1 MWCSKQK
8 YTIRTST
15 IGQEFIVTKAAPEM
29 IQPLQYKLHKMGI
42 PINGPTNMFCDNEAV
57 VRNSVMSETILKSE
71 HVAICYHCV
80 HEACALGMI
89 QIAKEE
95 GATNLADIYSERVYL
110 AHD

>member
-42 PINGPTNMFCDNEAV
+42 PINGPTNMFGDNEAV
-57 VRNSVMSETILKSE
+57 VRNSVMSETILKVSMLLF
-71 HVAICYHCV
+71 VITVYMKPV
-80 HEACALGMI
+80 HWA
-89 QIAKEE
+89 
-95 GATNLADIYSERVYL
+95 
-110 AHD
+110 